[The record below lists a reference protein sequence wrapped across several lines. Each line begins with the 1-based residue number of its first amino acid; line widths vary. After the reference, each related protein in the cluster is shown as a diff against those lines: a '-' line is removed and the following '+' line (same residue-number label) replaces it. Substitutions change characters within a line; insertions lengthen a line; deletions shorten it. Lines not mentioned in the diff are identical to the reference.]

1 MLSNNNNCCITIKLS
16 YTMVKKMNKK
26 ITFVLVLA
34 LAAFLVMGSASAGLF
49 DFLGG
54 GEDTV
59 KIGYLPSDHDA
70 ALFVAD
76 AQGLYKDKG
85 INTELVQFNNGGD
98 LMTAMASGDV
108 DVGYVGIS
116 PVLSSV
122 SAGVPV
128 KIISAA
134 QVEGSGI
141 VVTNDSH
148 IDDAKDLA
156 GKTVATPGEAS
167 IQHVLL
173 AAYLK
178 ANGMSLDDVN
188 ESAMK
193 VPSIN
198 DALKTGNLP
207 AAITFQPYVSLGETD
222 ANIHKLAD
230 SSEIVPGH
238 PCCVV
243 VASDDFLNKS
253 ADKAKDIVAIHKEAT
268 VFINKNIEDGKTE
281 EIVKLLPEDI
291 VADPAAEA
299 ESLESFPFIFG
310 LSNEYKANVDVFQ
323 QLEVDLGILNQTVSQ
338 EDLYWEA

>member
-1 MLSNNNNCCITIKLS
+1 
-16 YTMVKKMNKK
+16 MNKK

-54 GEDTV
+54 GDNTV

-76 AQGLYKDKG
+76 QKGLYEEKN
-85 INTELVQFNNGGD
+85 ISVELVQFNNGGD

-116 PVLSSV
+116 PVLSSAA
-122 SAGVPV
+122 AGVPV
-128 KIISAA
+128 KVISAA
-134 QVEGSGI
+134 QTEGSGI
-141 VVTNDSH
+141 VVTSDSG
-148 IDDAKDLA
+148 IKDASDFS
-156 GKTVATPGEAS
+156 GKTIATPGEAS

-173 AAYLK
+173 SYYLEQ
-178 ANGMSLDDVN
+178 NGLSLDDIN

-198 DALKTGNLP
+198 DALKTNNIPG
-207 AAITFQPYVSLGETD
+207 AITFQPYVSVAD
-222 ANIHKLAD
+222 ANDNIEELID
-230 SSEIVPGH
+230 SSEILPGH

-243 VASDDFLNKS
+243 VASEDFIKNHE
-253 ADKAKDIVAIHKEAT
+253 DTVKDIIDIHENAT
-268 VFINKNIEDGKTE
+268 AFINDNIDAGKTD

-291 VADPAAEA
+291 VTDEKVEA
-299 ESLESFPFIFG
+299 ESLESFPFISG
-310 LSNEYKANVDVFQ
+310 LDKDYKSNVDEFQ
-323 QLEVDLGILNQTVSQ
+323 DLEVKLGILNETIPQDT
-338 EDLYWEA
+338 LYWEA

>member
-1 MLSNNNNCCITIKLS
+1 
-16 YTMVKKMNKK
+16 MNRK

-76 AQGLYKDKG
+76 QKGLYKEKN
-85 INTELVQFNNGGD
+85 ISVELVQFNNGGD

-122 SAGVPV
+122 SAGVPAKV
-128 KIISAA
+128 ISAA

-141 VVTNDSH
+141 VVTNDSG
-148 IDDAKDLA
+148 ISQAADLK
-156 GKTVATPGEAS
+156 GKTIATPGEAS

-173 AAYLK
+173 SYYLK
-178 ANGMSLDDVN
+178 QNGLSLDDIN

-198 DALKTGNLP
+198 DALKTNNIPG
-207 AAITFQPYVSLGETD
+207 AITFQPYVSIAE
-222 ANIHKLAD
+222 ANDNIDELAD
-230 SSEIVPGH
+230 SSEILPGH

-243 VASDDFLNKS
+243 VASQDFIDKH
-253 ADKAKDIVAIHKEAT
+253 ADTAKEIVAIHKNAT
-268 VFINKNIEDGKTE
+268 TFINDNIKNNTTDKVVE
-281 EIVKLLPEDI
+281 LLPEDI
-291 VADPAAEA
+291 VTDPALEA
-299 ESLESFPFIFG
+299 KSLESFPFIFG
-310 LSNEYKANVDVFQ
+310 LNESYKSNVQAFQ
-323 QLEVDLGILNQTVSQ
+323 QLEVELGILNQTVPP
-338 EDLYWEA
+338 EKLYWEA

>member
-1 MLSNNNNCCITIKLS
+1 
-16 YTMVKKMNKK
+16 MNKK

-54 GEDTV
+54 DSSDTV

-108 DVGYVGIS
+108 DVGYVGIA
-116 PVLSSV
+116 PVLSSI

-128 KIISAA
+128 KVISAA
-134 QVEGSGI
+134 QTEGSGI
-141 VVTNDSH
+141 IVTGDSN
-148 IDDAKDLA
+148 IKSAQDLS

-173 AAYLK
+173 SAYLK
-178 ANGMSLDDVN
+178 ANSMSLDDIN

-207 AAITFQPYVSLGETD
+207 AAITFQPYVSLGVAD
-222 ANIHKLAD
+222 DNIDELVD
-230 SSEIVPGH
+230 SSEIMPGH

-243 VASDDFLNKS
+243 AASDDFLKNHQ
-253 ADKAKDIVAIHKEAT
+253 DTAKDIVAIHENAT
-268 VFINKNIEDGKTE
+268 TFINDNIKDGKTAE
-281 EIVKLLPEDI
+281 VVKLLPKDI
-291 VADPAAEA
+291 VADEDAEA
-299 ESLESFPFIFG
+299 KSLESFPFISG
-310 LSNEYKANVDVFQ
+310 LDDSYKANVDTFQ
-323 QLEVDLGILNQTVSQ
+323 QLEVDLGILNQTVSH

>member
-1 MLSNNNNCCITIKLS
+1 
-16 YTMVKKMNKK
+16 MNKK

-54 GEDTV
+54 GDDTV

-76 AQGLYKDKG
+76 AQGLYKNKG
-85 INTELVQFNNGGD
+85 INSELVQFNNGGD

-108 DVGYVGIS
+108 DVGYVGIA

-122 SAGVPV
+122 SSGVPV
-128 KIISAA
+128 KVISSA

-141 VVTNDSH
+141 IVTKDSNIH
-148 IDDAKDLA
+148 SAQDLA
-156 GKTVATPGEAS
+156 GKTIATPGEAS

-173 AAYLK
+173 SAYLK
-178 ANGMSLDDVN
+178 TNGMSLDDIN

-222 ANIHKLAD
+222 DNIDKLVD
-230 SSEIVPGH
+230 SSEIMPGH

-243 VASDDFLNKS
+243 VASDDFIKNHE
-253 ADKAKDIVAIHKEAT
+253 DTAKDIVAIHENAT
-268 VFINKNIEDGKTE
+268 TFINEQIKANKTDD
-281 EIVKLLPEDI
+281 IVKLLPEDI

-299 ESLESFPFIFG
+299 DSLESFPFIFG
-310 LSNEYKANVDVFQ
+310 LDDSYKANVDAFQ
-323 QLEVDLGILNQTVSQ
+323 QLEVDLGILNETISH

>member
-1 MLSNNNNCCITIKLS
+1 
-16 YTMVKKMNKK
+16 MNKK

-54 GEDTV
+54 GDSNTV

-122 SAGVPV
+122 AAGVPV
-128 KIISAA
+128 KVISSA
-134 QVEGSGI
+134 QIEGSGI
-141 VVTNDSH
+141 LVTKDSN
-148 IDDAKDLA
+148 IADAQDLD
-156 GKTVATPGEAS
+156 GKTVATPGDAS

-178 ANGMSLDDVN
+178 ANGMSLDDVK

-207 AAITFQPYVSLGETD
+207 AAITFQPYVSLGVTD
-222 ANIHKLAD
+222 DNIDELVDSAD
-230 SSEIVPGH
+230 IVPGH

-243 VASDDFLNKS
+243 AASDDFLKNNEQT
-253 ADKAKDIVAIHKEAT
+253 AKDIVAIHKEAT
-268 VFINKNIEDGKTE
+268 KFINDNVEAGTTDE
-281 EIVKLLPEDI
+281 VVKLLPKDI
-291 VADPAAEA
+291 VADADAEA
-299 ESLESFPFIFG
+299 DSLESFPFVYG
-310 LSNEYKANVDVFQ
+310 LDNEYKANVDVFQ
-323 QLEVDLGILNQTVSQ
+323 NMEVDLGILNETISH